1 MATSIDLSGLSADI
15 ARYAQRLALE
25 ANAAQSRA
33 IEVMQRRVQDRAR
46 EDEHWASL
54 ADDISVWSQD
64 GMLVIG
70 VNNQERVSQAM
81 LLEYGDETTPPS
93 PLFRTAQADA
103 RAGYAAAA
111 DHMQSAFGPG
121 TRVPY

>member
-15 ARYAQRLALE
+15 SRYAQRLALE
-25 ANAAQSRA
+25 ANAAQAKA
-33 IEVMQRRVQDRAR
+33 IAVMERRVQDRAR
-46 EDEHWASL
+46 MDDQWASL

-81 LLEYGDETTPPS
+81 LLEYGDEVTPPS
-93 PLFRTAQADA
+93 PLFRTAQSDA
-103 RAGYAAAA
+103 RAAYAAAGE
-111 DHMQSAFGPG
+111 HMEAAFGPG
-121 TRVPY
+121 TRVPW